1 MTYIDFDGVIL
12 DTEDLMFEEWRKIPN
27 RHSLSE
33 TEKIE
38 YLKHVDWN
46 YVLKNAEPINN
57 SIKYLKLMDSKNT
70 FILTKV
76 HSLEEG
82 TAKINWVK
90 EQNIRLRVIL
100 VPYYLRK
107 CDVVDPSD
115 SVLID
120 DCLNTLREWEENNG
134 KVIFFDKDNDNCDSW
149 HEQNVNNYKCIDNLA
164 EFVNMNNQ
172 VKLDQYRDI
181 WMSEKFDDVIGF
193 YPREFY
199 PLDNFSSF
207 KVEVDGYL
215 YAYLE
220 EAFQS
225 SLFLPDYPGIA
236 ERIKNSHSAHE
247 AHKIM
252 FANIDKVKYS
262 NEEQV
267 TIMEKLLRLKIEQN
281 PYVLKKLL
289 ETKNY
294 LIVEDSPKDNFW
306 GWGINRD
313 GQNQLGKLWMKLRE
327 ELRNKD

>member
-12 DTEDLMFEEWRKIPN
+12 DTEDLMFEEWRKVPN
-27 RHSLSE
+27 RHSLPE

-38 YLKHVDWN
+38 YLKNVDWN
-46 YVLKNAEPINN
+46 YVLKKAKAIND

-82 TAKINWVK
+82 TAKINWIK

-100 VPYYLRK
+100 VPYHLRK

-172 VKLDQYRDI
+172 IKLDQYRDT

-215 YAYLE
+215 YASLE

-247 AHKIM
+247 AQKIM

-327 ELRNKD
+327 ELRKKD